1 VTEAH
6 EHPESRQQWQ
16 RIAAECACLSLRKTA
31 RAVTQVFDEALA
43 SSGLRATQFTLLV
56 AVGLTDP
63 PTMTRIAEALVM
75 DRSTL
80 TRNLRHLE
88 RAGLVKTAGSRD
100 RRIRLVALTPRG
112 RARLR
117 AALPMWERAQNAVV
131 GSIGVDRWHGILA
144 ELVAVRQ
151 GRAAS

>member
-1 VTEAH
+1 VTEAQ

-56 AVGLTDP
+56 AVVLTDP
-63 PTMTRIAEALVM
+63 PTMTRIAEALIM

-88 RAGLVKTAGSRD
+88 RAGMVKTAGSRD

-117 AALPMWERAQNAVV
+117 VALPMWERAQHSVV
-131 GSIGVDRWHGILA
+131 GSIGIDRWHGIQA
-144 ELVAVRQ
+144 ELSAVRQ